1 MTDSPLGRLKNN
13 FCLKDTKMFN
23 LKHESKQQLWQP
35 DQMRS
40 LGVQDSIWLK
50 TATT

>member
-40 LGVQDSIWLK
+40 LGV
-50 TATT
+50 